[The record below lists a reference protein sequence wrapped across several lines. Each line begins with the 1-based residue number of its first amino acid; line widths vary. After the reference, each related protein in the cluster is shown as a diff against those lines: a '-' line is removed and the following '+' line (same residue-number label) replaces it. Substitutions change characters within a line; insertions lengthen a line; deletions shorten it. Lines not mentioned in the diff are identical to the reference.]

1 LKTEAFENSQNRLMS
16 VSSIAFNTALELTAF
31 PPVDYYSSTEFQFFE
46 SAKTIIYYLALALLA
61 VSLFIFPTKTH
72 LHSFTFSFIVAKVW
86 LMFGLALEDKLDW
99 VNFVLQDIK
108 GFALI
113 GGVSMGDCCH
123 KMSTFYEYSSELVG
137 NSLWVILTW
146 VAVWLF
152 LGLIH
157 FVNRFI
163 TKIPGLVQYSNY
175 FGLTTHLVLSFH
187 IFYASL
193 NSLYHYSI
201 ENKIDAFNTSLS
213 IAIILFSIILVAS
226 TWYLTSNSKSH
237 RLNSQ

>member
-1 LKTEAFENSQNRLMS
+1 MS
-16 VSSIAFNTALELTAF
+16 VSSITFNTALELTAF

-61 VSLFIFPTKTH
+61 VSLFVFPTKTH

-86 LMFGLALEDKLDW
+86 LMLGLALEEKLDW

-113 GGVSMGDCCH
+113 GGVSMGECCH
-123 KMSTFYEYSSELVG
+123 KMSTFYEYSSELVS
-137 NSLWVILTW
+137 NSLWVILAW

-201 ENKIDAFNTSLS
+201 ENKIDAFNTTAS
-213 IAIILFSIILVAS
+213 IGIFLLCFFIIIAV
-226 TWYLTSNSKSH
+226 WVLTSSKS
-237 RLNSQ
+237 S